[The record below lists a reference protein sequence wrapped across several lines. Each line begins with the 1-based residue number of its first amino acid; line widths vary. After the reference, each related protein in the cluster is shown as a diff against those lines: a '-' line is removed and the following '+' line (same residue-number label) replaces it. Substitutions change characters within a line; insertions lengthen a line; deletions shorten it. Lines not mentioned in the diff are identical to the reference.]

1 MQRAQVRS
9 LVPHAATKTW
19 CSQINKEI
27 KSSVWH
33 IVGIRYLEKLLL
45 NVEWKSLM
53 QFTTALWSLERVRPG
68 LRLWL
73 WQCLGGLLP
82 MSESGFHYLKQGSTR
97 MLITHRK
104 LDVAVLGVHPLPSL
118 NLSIPKS
125 TMFHRLRYKI
135 KQIFQERSGF
145 HSYF

>member
-104 LDVAVLGVHPLPSL
+104 LDVAVLGESAAFGSVQFSRSVVSDSL
-118 NLSIPKS
+118 RPHELQHAIP
-125 TMFHRLRYKI
+125 H
-135 KQIFQERSGF
+135 E
-145 HSYF
+145 